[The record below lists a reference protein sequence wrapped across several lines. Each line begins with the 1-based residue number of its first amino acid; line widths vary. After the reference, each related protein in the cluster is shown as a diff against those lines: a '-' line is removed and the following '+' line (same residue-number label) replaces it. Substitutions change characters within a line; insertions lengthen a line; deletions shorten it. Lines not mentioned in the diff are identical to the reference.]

1 MATRGE
7 RPVRLLSPKTIAFER
22 DSTISSCLSALQ
34 SSSTRSQFESFHN
47 ANSESVRS
55 MSSADAYSIF
65 SHRRAQDTKQLR
77 HERHHKLLGDLERS
91 LQQSFEES
99 ITDLTESLTASMPPY
114 PRSVPNTESPL
125 SLPDGP
131 INLGL
136 SAIRSRRDR
145 EIHQAT
151 VKPYQRYTSASTRST
166 AIHCLEEARYFQ
178 KKPWMKQVAISTDM
192 GKYKVQRRIAR
203 AADSSIK
210 ASSSV
215 PARAI
220 SSFS

>member
-1 MATRGE
+1 M
-7 RPVRLLSPKTIAFER
+7 AFEG
-22 DSTISSCLSALQ
+22 DSTISSYLSALQ
-34 SSSTRSQFESFHN
+34 SSITRSQFESVN
-47 ANSESVRS
+47 NTIDQPVRS

-65 SHRRAQDTKQLR
+65 SNRRAQETKQRR
-77 HERHHKLLGDLERS
+77 HERTHKRLTDLEQT
-91 LQQSFEES
+91 LQQEES
-99 ITDLTESLTASMPPY
+99 TIALTDSLTASMPEY
-114 PRSVPNTESPL
+114 ARSVPNTESPL
-125 SLPDGP
+125 SLPDNP

-166 AIHCLEEARYFQ
+166 AVHCLEEARYFQ
-178 KKPWMKQVAISTDM
+178 KKPWIKQVEISKDM

-203 AADSSIK
+203 AADPTIK
-210 ASSSV
+210 SSSSV
-215 PARAI
+215 PVRAI